1 MKTFTTSLFCAVWL
15 LGCSQGDTVH
25 PIAAIVGTNLFST
38 LEHPT
43 RVEAFLVKPRADEG
57 APPFDRSKA
66 GEYPIRTGPLVLP
79 TNLATNISAIL
90 CNPKTYVPPGGPGN
104 RCAPQYGVRL
114 KFVGATGSVDV
125 LICLE
130 CNILAFAPEGTVADD
145 KDFDPGRPQIVRF
158 LKQVFPDDK
167 LIQLQ
172 KEVRRP
178 GDNLQTT
185 RDASR

>member
-1 MKTFTTSLFCAVWL
+1 
-15 LGCSQGDTVH
+15 
-25 PIAAIVGTNLFST
+25 
-38 LEHPT
+38 
-43 RVEAFLVKPRADEG
+43 
-57 APPFDRSKA
+57 
-66 GEYPIRTGPLVLP
+66 
-79 TNLATNISAIL
+79 
-90 CNPKTYVPPGGPGN
+90 
-104 RCAPQYGVRL
+104 L

-130 CNILAFAPEGTVADD
+130 CNILAFAPEGTFADD